1 MNTWVYVVLILLL
14 FVASAYYLYPKQEV
28 NPQTEPT
35 IQYTKPIGPTQEPP
49 YKLPSKLIEVSN
61 G

>member
-1 MNTWVYVVLILLL
+1 MNKLVLIILLL
-14 FVASAYYLYPKQEV
+14 VLIGSIIYYLMPEKEIKAV
-28 NPQTEPT
+28 PT

-49 YKLPSKLIEVSN
+49 YTLESEVIN